1 MMNIFF
7 SFQIDLPFPID
18 DILASM
24 LVDIMEA
31 ILNIDTN
38 GKDGYQFFKDLL
50 DVDLSFDEDCLH
62 LAVSTPKL
70 PTVSKIHMH
79 VPNSYLHFS
88 EFFLD

>member
-50 DVDLSFDEDCLH
+50 DVDLSLM
-62 LAVSTPKL
+62 
-70 PTVSKIHMH
+70 KI
-79 VPNSYLHFS
+79 VYI
-88 EFFLD
+88 

>member
-1 MMNIFF
+1 
-7 SFQIDLPFPID
+7 
-18 DILASM
+18 M

-70 PTVSKIHMH
+70 PTVSKIHNHVCIQVHMYAMH
-79 VPNSYLHFS
+79 VGTYLNLFS
-88 EFFLD
+88 RFCKFFLD